1 MMSGQRGRDDGQTQP
16 QSQPRGPAGGD
27 QTGEDHD
34 ARVNQ
39 QQHEPTPASHQAGKD
54 QQAPATSEQHAA
66 ARPRGDSGPVVHGD
80 AVRDMMGGPPPQ
92 GEVPDAPGTQIAA
105 ADPDE
110 DGTARVRHV
119 ANAVPGKPDG
129 EVDTRS

>member
-1 MMSGQRGRDDGQTQP
+1 MREESERDTGQPLP
-16 QSQPRGPAGGD
+16 QSQDRGPAGGD
-27 QTGEDHD
+27 QAGGEHD

-39 QQHEPTPASHQAGKD
+39 QRHEPTPASHQAGKD
-54 QQAPATSEQHAA
+54 QAAPAASEQHSA
-66 ARPRGDSGPVVHGD
+66 ARPRGDAEPEVHGD

-92 GEVPDAPGTQIAA
+92 GDVPDAPGTQIAA
-105 ADPDE
+105 ADPAE
-110 DGTARVRHV
+110 DGTPRVRYV

>member
-1 MMSGQRGRDDGQTQP
+1 MSEQRGRDDGRNLP
-16 QSQPRGPAGGD
+16 RSQPRGPAGD
-27 QTGEDHD
+27 NQTGDDHD
-34 ARVNQ
+34 AWVNQ
-39 QQHEPTPASHQAGKD
+39 QRHEPTPASHQAGKD

-66 ARPRGDSGPVVHGD
+66 ARPRGDAGPGGHGD

-92 GEVPDAPGTQIAA
+92 GNVPDAPGTQIAA
-105 ADPDE
+105 ADPAE
-110 DGTARVRHV
+110 DDTPRVRHV